1 MNKFLGVV
9 VLLSLTACAS
19 SPRRPSSTIFT
30 CHFTEKIGGSEKHFE
45 FVPDDH
51 ALIIDKSDIAM
62 VESDF
67 ASGAYVY
74 RSAKKE
80 KEWQAELVFTS
91 YEQRPQIYLK
101 LDKSPFNQ
109 TPLSI
114 VKECE

>member
-1 MNKFLGVV
+1 MKKISGIIFLLG
-9 VLLSLTACAS
+9 LTACAS

-30 CHFTEKIGGSEKHFE
+30 CHFVEKIGGSEKHFE

-51 ALIIDKSDIAM
+51 ALIIDKADIAM

-80 KEWQAELVFTS
+80 KDWKAELVFTS

-101 LDKSPFNQ
+101 LEKSPLAQ
-109 TPLSI
+109 TPVTI
-114 VKECE
+114 IKECE